1 MANIRNEAESRE
13 LYRQILTAATALFI
27 QKGYERT
34 KIIDIA
40 KLSGVPK
47 SKILYEMNSKEEIL
61 CLLVTKFLDGVS
73 SASDRVSKKL
83 TDDKELILIANEVLQ
98 LYMAEMNEDMRNLYL
113 SGYSMP
119 KTSEEVLKRRTDMMY
134 DSFSETF
141 KKITWNDFYE
151 TEIASMGIM
160 RAYMT
165 VPCDTSFTIEAKAK
179 RLVTMLLRIYKAED
193 EKITEAISFIE
204 KIDFATVAK
213 EAVQSVFNELDIKTQ
228 NAECRTQNGVH
239 SANNK

>member
-1 MANIRNEAESRE
+1 MLNPFERSDDLSNFRSEAESRE

-34 KIIDIA
+34 KITDIA

-47 SKILYEMNSKEEIL
+47 SKILYVMNSKEEIL
-61 CLLVTKFLDGVS
+61 CLLVRKFLDGVTS
-73 SASDRVSKKL
+73 KSDRVAKEL
-83 TDDKELILIANEVLQ
+83 TDDKVLILIANGVLQ

-141 KKITWNDFYE
+141 KKFTWNDFYE

-165 VPCDTSFTIEAKAK
+165 VPCDMYFTIEAKAK

-213 EAVQSVFNELDIKTQ
+213 EAVQSVFDELEIKT
-228 NAECRTQNGVH
+228 E
-239 SANNK
+239 K

>member
-1 MANIRNEAESRE
+1 MSNFRSEAESKE
-13 LYRQILTAATALFI
+13 LHRKILTAATALFI

-34 KIIDIA
+34 KITDIA

-47 SKILYEMNSKEEIL
+47 SKILYVMNSKEEIL
-61 CLLVTKFLDGVS
+61 GLLVASFLDAVS
-73 SASDRVSKKL
+73 EMSDKVSKKL
-83 TDDKELILIANEVLQ
+83 TEDEVLISAANEVLQ

-119 KTSEEVLKRRTDMMY
+119 KTSEEVLKRRTNIMY
-134 DSFSETF
+134 ENFGERFPTF
-141 KKITWNDFYE
+141 EVKDFHE
-151 TEIASMGIM
+151 IEIASMGIM

-165 VPCDTSFTIEAKAK
+165 IPCDMYFTIEAKAK

-193 EKITEAISFIE
+193 EKINEAISFIE

-213 EAVQSVFNELDIKTQ
+213 EAVQSVFDELQIHTQ
-228 NAECRTQNGVH
+228 NSFPKGE
-239 SANNK
+239 

>member
-1 MANIRNEAESRE
+1 MANIRSEEATAE
-13 LYRQILTAATALFI
+13 LHRKIFTAATAMFV
-27 QKGYERT
+27 QKGFERT
-34 KIIDIA
+34 TFMDIA
-40 KLSGVPK
+40 NLSGVPK
-47 SKILYEMNSKEEIL
+47 SKILYEFSSKEEIL
-61 CLLVTKFLDGVS
+61 GLLVTKFLDGVT
-73 SASDRVSKKL
+73 SASDAVSKKL
-83 TDDKELILIANEVLQ
+83 TDDKVLIFIANEVLQ

-141 KKITWNDFYE
+141 KNFTWNDFYE

-165 VPCDTSFTIEAKAK
+165 VPCGIYFTIEAKAK

-213 EAVQSVFNELDIKTQ
+213 EAVQSVFDELSIKTQ
-228 NAECRTQNGVH
+228 NAECRTQNGV
-239 SANNK
+239 